1 MKEESKKKLAN
12 LVLVGLREKTPSNEF
27 KTLFASIPL
36 SEVIIRKS
44 VGQMLIQFSSLGVEK
59 KVCKRRFLLALIQ
72 TSCQPKDSSRA
83 KALITNRL
91 K

>member
-1 MKEESKKKLAN
+1 MKKKVAN

-36 SEVIIRKS
+36 SEVIIRES

-59 KVCKRRFLLALIQ
+59 KVC
-72 TSCQPKDSSRA
+72 
-83 KALITNRL
+83 
-91 K
+91 